1 MNLNHNLT
9 TAHKGSPSGNL
20 PSVRMHQ
27 LCAEL
32 NEALPLEH
40 RVGWLRNGYTFSIY
54 NVATN
59 KRFVDNKSGGEALQ
73 FLRGMQTFH
82 QIQTGQHDSQV

>member
-9 TAHKGSPSGNL
+9 TARKGSPSANL
-20 PSVRMHQ
+20 PSVCMHQ
-27 LCAEL
+27 LCSEL

-40 RVGWLRNGYTFSIY
+40 RVGWLRHGYTFSIY

-59 KRFVDNKSGGEALQ
+59 KRLVDNKSGGEALQ
-73 FLRGMQTFH
+73 FLRGMKTLQE
-82 QIQTGQHDSQV
+82 IQTGSHDSQV

>member
-9 TAHKGSPSGNL
+9 TARKGSPSANL

-32 NEALPLEH
+32 NEDLPLKD
-40 RVGWLRNGYTFSIY
+40 RIGWLRHGYTFSIY

-59 KRFVDNKSGGEALQ
+59 RRFVDGKSGGEALQ
-73 FLRGMQTFH
+73 FLRGMRTF
-82 QIQTGQHDSQV
+82 QEIQTGNHDHQV